1 MADQQQRDFA
11 ANTSRGIRSLAVSAL
26 VILGLYIIPRAL
38 GLDVTAALGEQMPVG
53 ILRIALGALVLLGLF
68 AFLRGLLRAS
78 TLEGETLAQG
88 LRNLVNSPLF
98 ASELVGIALLLA
110 GGIALIALGLS
121 SLLA

>member
-11 ANTSRGIRSLAVSAL
+11 ASTSRGIRSLAVSAL

-38 GLDVTAALGEQMPVG
+38 GFDATAALGDQMPVSV
-53 ILRIALGALVLLGLF
+53 LRIALGVLVLLGLF

-88 LRNLVNSPLF
+88 MRNLVNSPLF
-98 ASELVGIALLLA
+98 ASELVGIVLLLI
-110 GGIALIALGLS
+110 GGIALVALGLS
-121 SLLA
+121 SLFA

>member
-1 MADQQQRDFA
+1 MANQQQSDFA

-53 ILRIALGALVLLGLF
+53 ILRIALGTLVLLGLF

-88 LRNLVNSPLF
+88 LHNLVNSPLF
-98 ASELVGIALLLA
+98 ASELVGIVLLLA
-110 GGIALIALGLS
+110 GGIALVALGLS